1 MTTLSLRMTYLTM
14 DDDRRKGMSDN
25 QMAFHLLAALTKS
38 KGGRLVVKDSELDSV
53 DVADTLLFYF
63 DKETRDIILTITTM
77 EPDTEIDN

>member
-1 MTTLSLRMTYLTM
+1 MTYLTM
-14 DDDRRKGMSDN
+14 DDDKRKGMSDN

-63 DKETRDIILTITTM
+63 DKETRDIILTVTTM

>member
-1 MTTLSLRMTYLTM
+1 M
-14 DDDRRKGMSDN
+14 DDDSRNGMSDK

>member
-1 MTTLSLRMTYLTM
+1 M
-14 DDDRRKGMSDN
+14 DDDKRKGMSDN

-63 DKETRDIILTITTM
+63 DKETRDIILTVTTM